1 MITDQSEW
9 KVKAS
14 LKPGQKG
21 TLKQYEEFG
30 DKLFCVRYRYNN
42 GFRIK
47 TVEIVVDKT
56 KVSKR

>member
-30 DKLFCVRYRYNN
+30 DKLFCVRYRYKD

-47 TVEIVVDKT
+47 TVEI
-56 KVSKR
+56 SQGL